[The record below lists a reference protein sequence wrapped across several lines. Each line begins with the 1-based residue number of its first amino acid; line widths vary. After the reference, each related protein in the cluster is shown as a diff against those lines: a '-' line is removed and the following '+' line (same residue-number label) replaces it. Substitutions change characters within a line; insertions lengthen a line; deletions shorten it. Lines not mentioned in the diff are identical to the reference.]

1 LLHHCSQVLLPE
13 LLLVNEF
20 VPLQITI
27 TASSYQQPASLQLS
41 QRTAMGATP
50 GQATLLAASPDG
62 KLHVVNPEGQTLQ
75 LPAIPAGGRFTQHLW
90 VRSQVPNTCKL
101 VAVLSCPAVVSQS
114 SELRFSEPFDHVT
127 RLNGE
132 VGVHTLVAA
141 SHAYAA
147 ANNSSSGS
155 NAGQGQGAEEA
166 SAAAAAAAAVEG
178 VPLEVGQVVFAQV
191 LVRALHGVDLE
202 LLDAQLELQQ
212 ESGLQV
218 GAGCKRAT
226 PHSSYST
233 ALLHPNMLICL
244 FTAGPVVRLSCAV
257 AAPYTC
263 TPQPLR

>member
-1 LLHHCSQVLLPE
+1 LLHHCPQVLLPE

-20 VPLQITI
+20 VPLQITM

-41 QRTAMGATP
+41 LRTAMGATP

-62 KLHVVNPEGQTLQ
+62 KLHAVNPEGQNLQ
-75 LPAIPAGGRFTQHLW
+75 LPAIPVGGSFTQHLW
-90 VRSQVPNTCKL
+90 VRSQAPNSCKL
-101 VAVLSCPAVVSQS
+101 IAVLSCPAVVSQS
-114 SELRFSEPFDHVT
+114 AELRFTEPFDHVT

-147 ANNSSSGS
+147 ANSSSS
-155 NAGQGQGAEEA
+155 SSLSAGQGQGADEA
-166 SAAAAAAAAVEG
+166 SAAAAAVEG

-218 GAGCKRAT
+218 GSGWNPAT
-226 PHSSYST
+226 PHSS
-233 ALLHPNMLICL
+233 
-244 FTAGPVVRLSCAV
+244 
-257 AAPYTC
+257 
-263 TPQPLR
+263 